1 MGNSAILD
9 SFTKK
14 GSDIENIIGL
24 PPSYIFEPN
33 ITGGDEHNLILGSMA
48 VMALYPAYPTPPKE
62 LKGGLQLFSL
72 DFDTGLEI
80 YNNILDSAGVD
91 IMDGNCL
98 YVAFQNDASI
108 SESFSV
114 EYGESK
120 FEEIGNIAGSTITE
134 LRYLTGASGAGGAVQ
149 KIGEKMKGGGFLSGI
164 AGKLAGVAGKGIEG
178 VGNIF
183 EGMTGNMGIT
193 KLATGSKIDFP
204 QMWKGSGYS
213 PSYSVTV
220 RLYNPVPSDDAAHMK
235 YIVEPLA
242 KLLAFVIPISDSA
255 STFTFPVLCSVTCPG
270 LFKVKAG
277 YISSID
283 VIKGGDANNISYVQR
298 PGLVDIKLTINSLY
312 NTMIAADP
320 WGDAVK
326 DKGRPLLG
334 DYIEHLANST
344 AKIGKIST
352 VDYPSFSSA
361 PASTTGST
369 PESTDTAPARIP
381 SATSSLAND
390 LANWSEDSEP

>member
-33 ITGGDEHNLILGSMA
+33 ITGGDEHNLTLASMA
-48 VMALYPAYPTPPKE
+48 VMAMYPAYPMLPKD

-72 DFDTGLEI
+72 DYGTGLAK
-80 YNNILDSAGVD
+80 YNDILGSASVP
-91 IMDGNCL
+91 IIDGNCL

-120 FEEIGNIAGSTITE
+120 FEEIGNIASSGLAE
-134 LRYLTGASGAGGAVQ
+134 MRYLTGASGGGDILQKAGD
-149 KIGEKMKGGGFLSGI
+149 KMKEGGLFSKGLGMLT
-164 AGKLAGVAGKGIEG
+164 KGVGKGIGGMGGIMKSLSGNSG
-178 VGNIF
+178 V
-183 EGMTGNMGIT
+183 T
-193 KLATGSKIDFP
+193 KLLTGSKIDFP

-220 RLYNPVPSDDAAHMK
+220 RLYNPVPSDDQAHIQ
-235 YIVEPLA
+235 YIVDPIA
-242 KLLAFVIPISDSA
+242 KLLAFVMPISDSA

-277 YISSID
+277 YVSSID
-283 VIKGGDANNISYVQR
+283 IIKGGDANNISYVQR
-298 PGLVDIKLTINSLY
+298 PGMVDIKLTINDLY
-312 NTMIAADP
+312 NTMIAVDP
-320 WGDAVK
+320 NSDAIK
-326 DKGRPLLG
+326 DKGRPLFG
-334 DYIEHLANST
+334 DYIEHLAKST